1 MEGGSYRGHG
11 RPKGSDQEGSDL
23 GHSGAS
29 RKGQRCMSDGCPWMQ
44 IPRTAAVPQ
53 AYRPRARTPRSLPE
67 EVRNSGRDVLCKHR
81 KPSKHGI
88 SSNGSEEASDPLES
102 NASQTEP
109 NAFLFLL
116 PTLVWHPQLTD
127 GYFPAFQNNGSS
139 QKGST
144 SSLASPVPDL
154 HKQADACKGRLGS
167 GHPPAP
173 SPGRVSA
180 PSSPAHL
187 LSSPREEPHQ
197 DA

>member
-1 MEGGSYRGHG
+1 MGARGCRFLEQLQSREPTGPEPAH
-11 RPKGSDQEGSDL
+11 L
-23 GHSGAS
+23 GL
-29 RKGQRCMSDGCPWMQ
+29 
-44 IPRTAAVPQ
+44 
-53 AYRPRARTPRSLPE
+53 SLPE

-154 HKQADACKGRLGS
+154 HKQADACK
-167 GHPPAP
+167 
-173 SPGRVSA
+173 
-180 PSSPAHL
+180 
-187 LSSPREEPHQ
+187 
-197 DA
+197 